1 MSTLFGRKT
10 APPSL
15 AVASPP
21 PEEPKPAL
29 PPAPVAPPAPPPPAA
44 LRPVNRSLNDIR
56 SQVLARIDPATIAD
70 MPAETLRPLVERLI
84 DDIATTSRSQLN
96 GREQATLATELVHD
110 MIGLG
115 PLEPLLAD
123 DAITDIM
130 VNGPSRTFAEQR
142 GKLVEMPVRFRDA
155 GHLLNIAQRIAS
167 AVGRRVDESSPMVDA
182 RLADGSRVNIV
193 VPPLA
198 LDGACISIRKFARR
212 TIGFRELVEFR
223 SMSEPMARAL
233 EIIGRCRLNV
243 IISGGTGSGKT
254 TLLNAMSRPIEATE
268 RVITIEDAAELQL
281 QQPHVVRLE
290 TRPPNLEGQGQVTQ
304 RDLVRNALRMRPD
317 RIIIGE
323 VRGAEAFDMLQAM
336 NTGHDGSM
344 STIHAN
350 NPRDALSRVEN
361 MVLMAGMNLPSRAI
375 RQQIAGAVNVIV
387 QVQRMR
393 DGVRRITHVT
403 ELVGMEGDVI
413 LTQDLF
419 TFEFR
424 GENRDGIL
432 EGRYAATG
440 LRPRFAERLAYFGQ
454 EAAWNTATTGL

>member
-21 PEEPKPAL
+21 PEEPKPT
-29 PPAPVAPPAPPPPAA
+29 PVPAPAAAPVPPPPAA

-56 SQVLARIDPATIAD
+56 SQVLARIDPASIAD

-142 GKLVEMPVRFRDA
+142 GKLVETPVRFRDA

-198 LDGACISIRKFARR
+198 LDGA
-212 TIGFRELVEFR
+212 
-223 SMSEPMARAL
+223 
-233 EIIGRCRLNV
+233 
-243 IISGGTGSGKT
+243 
-254 TLLNAMSRPIEATE
+254 
-268 RVITIEDAAELQL
+268 
-281 QQPHVVRLE
+281 
-290 TRPPNLEGQGQVTQ
+290 
-304 RDLVRNALRMRPD
+304 
-317 RIIIGE
+317 
-323 VRGAEAFDMLQAM
+323 
-336 NTGHDGSM
+336 
-344 STIHAN
+344 
-350 NPRDALSRVEN
+350 
-361 MVLMAGMNLPSRAI
+361 
-375 RQQIAGAVNVIV
+375 
-387 QVQRMR
+387 
-393 DGVRRITHVT
+393 
-403 ELVGMEGDVI
+403 
-413 LTQDLF
+413 
-419 TFEFR
+419 
-424 GENRDGIL
+424 
-432 EGRYAATG
+432 
-440 LRPRFAERLAYFGQ
+440 
-454 EAAWNTATTGL
+454 